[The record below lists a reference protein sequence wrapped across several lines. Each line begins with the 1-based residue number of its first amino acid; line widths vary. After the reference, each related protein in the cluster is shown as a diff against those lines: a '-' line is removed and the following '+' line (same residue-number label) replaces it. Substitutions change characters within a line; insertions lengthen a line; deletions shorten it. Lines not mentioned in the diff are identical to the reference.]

1 MTARTH
7 DLAAVTMLTYVVA
20 SGQAPSLSLATGV
33 VAVAANILG
42 GVTPDLDE
50 PTVRFWN
57 NFPAGSIV
65 GRIIHPLLGGHRM
78 ISHSLLGMFAIGW
91 GLKYL
96 LTNYVSR
103 VLLVDMNVVW
113 GAFMLGYL
121 SHLVMDTITK
131 EGVPWFFPIPW
142 KLGFPPF
149 KALRVT
155 TGEWAEK
162 ALVFPGL
169 LFLNGYLIY
178 HNYGK
183 FLKLISPH

>member
-7 DLAAVTMLTYVVA
+7 DLAAMTMLTYVVA
-20 SGQAPSLSLATGV
+20 SGQAPHMSLATGM

-42 GVTPDLDE
+42 ALAPDLDE
-50 PTVRFWN
+50 PTVGIWN
-57 NFPAGSIV
+57 DMPAGSVI

-78 ISHSLLGMFAIGW
+78 ITHSLVGMGAIGW

-96 LTNYVSR
+96 LVHYVSR
-103 VLLVDMNVVW
+103 VLLVDMNIVW
-113 GAFMLGYL
+113 GAFMLGFL

-131 EGVPWFFPIPW
+131 EGVPWLFPIPW
-142 KLGFPPF
+142 RLGFPPF
-149 KALRVT
+149 KALRIT
-155 TGEWAEK
+155 TGEFTEK

-178 HNYGK
+178 QNYGR
-183 FLKLISPH
+183 FLALIGK

>member
-7 DLAAVTMLTYVVA
+7 DLAAMTMLVWVVA
-20 SGQAPSLSLATGV
+20 SGKAPSLSLATGI
-33 VAVAANILG
+33 VAVMANILG
-42 GVTPDLDE
+42 ALTPDLDE
-50 PTVRFWN
+50 PTARLWN
-57 NFPAGSIV
+57 DMPAGSIV

-78 ISHSLLGMFAIGW
+78 ITHSILGMLAIGW
-91 GLKYL
+91 GLKFL

-113 GAFMLGYL
+113 GAFMLGFL
-121 SHLVMDTITK
+121 SHLIVDTITK
-131 EGVPWFFPIPW
+131 EGVPWLFPIPW
-142 KLGFPPF
+142 RLGFPPF

-169 LFLNGYLIY
+169 LVLNGYLIY
-178 HNYGK
+178 QNYGE
-183 FLKLISPH
+183 FLKLVGK